1 MGVTRN
7 AFILFYSSA
16 LVYQLNRC
24 KFAGPESTGVGL
36 GHADG
41 GKNSSWCFQCIAV
54 LNRAK
59 LEICVFQISVSVR
72 VDISLMWRN
81 FRISLSWTEEVSE
94 PWEEQERA
102 VLECG
107 GGAVLECGGGA
118 FLGLSLPLCNS
129 FCFVPLG
136 TRANQRKERQSPVGV
151 SWAAGLTGDSS
162 GMRGVFDLSSNL
174 RCQ

>member
-41 GKNSSWCFQCIAV
+41 GKNSSWCVQCIAV

-94 PWEEQERA
+94 PWEEQER
-102 VLECG
+102 V
-107 GGAVLECGGGA
+107 VLECGGGA
-118 FLGLSLPLCNS
+118 FLGLSSPLSNS

-136 TRANQRKERQSPVGV
+136 TRANQSKGTPVA
-151 SWAAGLTGDSS
+151 SWSFLGGW
-162 GMRGVFDLSSNL
+162 FD
-174 RCQ
+174 RR